1 MLPIPPRHLCIA
13 LASAALAF
21 APAALH
27 AQAASSTEKPVQT
40 IPGFDKSALDTT
52 ADPCVDFYQYACGN
66 YSKLHPIPSD
76 QASYN
81 QFINLY
87 EFNTQALHGIL
98 DKAAAAH
105 AAPGSDEQ
113 KIGDYYATC
122 MDTAAI
128 EKAGLAPIQPE
139 LDRIAA
145 LQSAADFTPEI
156 AHLAR
161 IDIDTFFSLGAIQD
175 FKDATREI
183 AFLDQGGIGMPEK
196 DYYLRAGAK
205 DEELRQQYVQHLT
218 NMLKLLG
225 EPADAASKHAA
236 DIMAFETALAKV
248 SMGNVERRDP
258 EAIYHMQPL
267 EKLAGDTPN
276 LHVVEFLK
284 QAGAPPVTELN
295 VANPQ
300 FFTGLNQLI
309 ASTPVDTLKSYMRV
323 HLVDGVAGRLPKA
336 FDDEHFDFYSRKLQG
351 TPEQQARWKRCVNTT
366 DENLGEVL
374 GRVYVAQY
382 FPADSKARTSDE
394 VKQIEDA
401 MARDLDQLTWMS
413 PETRAKAHEKLAAI
427 VDKIGYPNRWRDYS
441 ALEIKPG
448 QPMENALRAREFNSD
463 YELHKIG
470 RPVDK
475 GEWDMTPPTVNAD
488 YNPSMNTINFP
499 AGILQPAFYDKQAS
513 DAINYGHMGAV
524 VGHELTHG
532 FDDEGRK
539 FDAQGNLKEWWTAED
554 AKRFEQR
561 TDCLVNEYNGFVV
574 VDDLHVNGKL
584 TLGENTADNG
594 GLRLAWMALLADAAR
609 NHTSLDTKVAT
620 GYTPKQEFFLGFAQN
635 WCSSERPEMLR
646 LAVQTDPHAP
656 DTLRV
661 KGAILNMPEFG
672 QAFGCKPGQ
681 PMAPAPEKMCRVW

>member
-1 MLPIPPRHLCIA
+1 
-13 LASAALAF
+13 
-21 APAALH
+21 
-27 AQAASSTEKPVQT
+27 
-40 IPGFDKSALDTT
+40 
-52 ADPCVDFYQYACGN
+52 
-66 YSKLHPIPSD
+66 
-76 QASYN
+76 
-81 QFINLY
+81 
-87 EFNTQALHGIL
+87 
-98 DKAAAAH
+98 
-105 AAPGSDEQ
+105 GSDEQ

-183 AFLDQGGIGMPEK
+183 ALLDQGGIGMPEK

-225 EPADAASKHAA
+225 ESPEIASKHAA

-394 VKQIEDA
+394 VKQIEAA

-427 VDKIGYPNRWRDYS
+427 VDKIGYPNKWRDYS

-475 GEWDMTPPTVNAD
+475 AEWDMTPPTVNAD

-513 DAINYGHMGAV
+513 DAINYGHIGAV